1 MASLKCS
8 VFWSCWR
15 FISFIYIHSKLLKRV
30 DLGEYVYMAR
40 CCNTCV
46 FLIHLNIR
54 QSLDKKSTKYL
65 SELHER
71 QLLKI

>member
-1 MASLKCS
+1 MASLNCS
-8 VFWSCWR
+8 AFCSCCK

-30 DLGEYVYMAR
+30 DLGEYVYLAR

-65 SELHER
+65 SELHKR